1 MKKRIRF
8 KKATQKELAKYLG
21 VYEST
26 IVSYRKNETAKK
38 KLFLMLKGLQKLK
51 EEQEIIEQTNN
62 NKPNS

>member
-1 MKKRIRF
+1 MRKRIRF

-26 IVSYRKNETAKK
+26 IVFYRKNETANK

-51 EEQEIIEQTNN
+51 EEQELIEQATTT
-62 NKPNS
+62 KLNS